1 MSDSLRPYMDCS
13 PPSSS
18 IHGIFQAKVLEW
30 IAMPSSRGSSRIT
43 NIRVEINDWETKK
56 TIEKIKETKSWF
68 FERTDKTEKP
78 LTRLTNKKQI
88 SKIRNETDIL
98 YLIHKIQRTIKDYEK
113 QIYNKLDNL
122 KEMDTFLETYH
133 LWIQRNR
140 KSEQT
145 RF

>member
-133 LWIQRNR
+133 LRIQRNR

>member
-1 MSDSLRPYMDCS
+1 MSDSLRPYMDCI

-56 TIEKIKETKSWF
+56 TIEKIKETKSWL

-133 LWIQRNR
+133 LRIQRNR

>member
-113 QIYNKLDNL
+113 QIYNNLDNL

-133 LWIQRNR
+133 LRIQRNR

>member
-1 MSDSLRPYMDCS
+1 MIILRR
-13 PPSSS
+13 
-18 IHGIFQAKVLEW
+18 K
-30 IAMPSSRGSSRIT
+30 
-43 NIRVEINDWETKK
+43 INQYNKILVKLSEKK
-56 TIEKIKETKSWF
+56 AYA
-68 FERTDKTEKP
+68 D
-78 LTRLTNKKQI
+78 
-88 SKIRNETDIL
+88 KIRNETDIL

-133 LWIQRNR
+133 LRIQRNR

>member
-56 TIEKIKETKSWF
+56 TIEKIKETKSWL

-133 LWIQRNR
+133 LRIQRNR